1 MPELFLIL
9 VTFVAST
16 TAAVVG
22 LGGGILL
29 ISVMPGLIPTFAIIP
44 VHGMVQIFSNLTRT
58 LFGLRHM
65 VWSLFAPFVVGAV
78 LGAAL
83 GSMVLVDIR
92 SDYLPVIIGCFI
104 LLITWAPTIRSV
116 PQIPG
121 KFGIIGAVQTFLSLF
136 VGVVGPLNMPFLIR
150 EGLSRDRLV
159 ITHSTQMTA
168 VHVIK
173 VSTFF
178 LLGFAF
184 APYLYLMA
192 GMIVSATLGSWGGH
206 PVARPGA
213 GGPVPDDPQ
222 MGRHAVGAE
231 DDLAR
236 GAVTHKRLRGLRG
249 SGTPTRRKG
258 DSEEA

>member
-1 MPELFLIL
+1 MSELFLIL

-29 ISVMPGLIPTFAIIP
+29 ISVMPGLIPTFAIVP

-65 VWSLFAPFVVGAV
+65 EWSLFAPFVVGAV
-78 LGAAL
+78 LGASL
-83 GSMVLVDIR
+83 GSMLLVDIS

-116 PQIPG
+116 PRIPG
-121 KFGIIGAVQTFLSLF
+121 KFGIVGAVQTFLSLF

-168 VHVIK
+168 VHIIK

-192 GMIVSATLGSWGGH
+192 GMILSATLGSWVGTRWR
-206 PVARPGA
+206 AR
-213 GGPVPDDPQ
+213 VPEALFRTILKWVVTLLALR
-222 MGRHAVGAE
+222 MVLRVGI
-231 DDLAR
+231 
-236 GAVTHKRLRGLRG
+236 
-249 SGTPTRRKG
+249 
-258 DSEEA
+258 

>member
-1 MPELFLIL
+1 MSELFLIF

-78 LGAAL
+78 LGAAV
-83 GSMVLVDIR
+83 GSMLVVDIR
-92 SDYLPVIIGCFI
+92 SDYLPVVIGCFI
-104 LLITWAPTIRSV
+104 LLITWAPAIRSV

-168 VHVIK
+168 GAHHQGVN
-173 VSTFF
+173 F
-178 LLGFAF
+178 LLAWVRLCTV
-184 APYLYLMA
+184 PLPD
-192 GMIVSATLGSWGGH
+192 GGH
-206 PVARPGA
+206 DPERDPGFLGRHPLARPGPR
-213 GGPVPDDPQ
+213 GPVPKDPQ
-222 MGRHAVGAE
+222 VGRHAAGAA
-231 DDLAR
+231 DDPGR
-236 GAVTHKRLRGLRG
+236 RAVSTAA
-249 SGTPTRRKG
+249 RRKG
-258 DSEEA
+258 CGKEPWQRNASRT